1 MNTETLIIGLI
12 ALPLV
17 ASPVVYLLGRTAV
30 RRHHILGMTV
40 AKLLTLLTL
49 VGEGVLL
56 YSSAQVWL
64 TGNTVH
70 TQIGSVIVGLDGIG
84 LIVAVIAT
92 GLGFCVAMYSFPY
105 MAEDNGEEKY
115 YALLLMLIGSIIGLG
130 CSQDLFNLWIWF
142 ELMAIS
148 SYFLVAFYNEQPA
161 SLEAGFKYLT
171 QSAVGSTLALFGI
184 AILFTATG
192 SISLWNV
199 WNVTTSGSPLLY
211 AAGGLIIVGFGIKAA
226 LVPLHT
232 WLPDAHSQAPSGIS
246 AMLSG
251 IVIEA
256 GLVAMLRTLCVL
268 AQTKFPAGIILIV
281 FGCVDILVGNLLAL
295 RQVEVKRML
304 AYSSIAQ
311 VGYMLVG
318 LGVGIFS
325 SSYAAAAGGFF
336 HMMTHALMKGLAF
349 LAAGAFL
356 YVLHISRGDH
366 SALVLDDLNG
376 AAKKY
381 PLAAFL
387 FSVALLGLG
396 GLPPMAGFMSKWQI
410 LVSTAG
416 VGSTVMILVV
426 IFVGLNSVLS
436 LGYYVPVINRLY
448 RLQQSDIVTAGESI
462 SGVMYLPMILLTVFI
477 IALGVW
483 PALGNF
489 FTYNAA
495 ASLLYP
501 YGL

>member
-1 MNTETLIIGLI
+1 MNTDTLIIGLI

-30 RRHHILGMTV
+30 RRKHFLGMTV

-64 TGNTVH
+64 TGNTVR
-70 TQIGSVIVGLDGIG
+70 TQIGLVIVGLDGIG

-105 MAEDNGEEKY
+105 MADENGEEKY

-199 WNVTTSGSPLLY
+199 WNITTSGSPLIY

-256 GLVAMLRTLCVL
+256 GLVAMLRALCVL
-268 AQTKFPAGIILIV
+268 GQTKFPAGIILIV

-295 RQVEVKRML
+295 RQVEIKRML

-336 HMMTHALMKGLAF
+336 HMLTHALMKGLAF
-349 LAAGAFL
+349 LAAGTFL

-448 RLQQSDIVTAGESI
+448 RLQQSDIVTAGKSI

>member
-1 MNTETLIIGLI
+1 MNTETLLIGLI
-12 ALPLV
+12 TLPLV

-30 RRHHILGMTV
+30 RRQRFLGMTL
-40 AKLLTLLTL
+40 AKLVTLLVL

-56 YSSAQVWL
+56 YSCSQVWA
-64 TGNTVH
+64 TGGTVH
-70 TQIGSVIVGLDGIG
+70 TQMGSVVVGLDGIG
-84 LIVAVIAT
+84 LIVSTIAI
-92 GLGFCVAMYSFPY
+92 GLGFCVAMYSIPY
-105 MAEDNGEEKY
+105 MAEEKGEEKY
-115 YALLLMLIGSIIGLG
+115 YALLLALIGSIIGLG
-130 CSQDLFNLWIWF
+130 CSQDIFNLWIWF
-142 ELMAIS
+142 ELMAVS

-171 QSAVGSTLALFGI
+171 QSAVGSALALFGI
-184 AILFTATG
+184 AILFSTSG
-192 SISLWNV
+192 SVSLWNV
-199 WNVTTSGSPLLY
+199 WNVTTTGSPMLY

-256 GLVAMLRTLCVL
+256 GLVAMLRTVCAL

-325 SSYAAAAGGFF
+325 SSYTAAAGGFF
-336 HMMTHALMKGLAF
+336 HMLTHAMMKGLAF

-356 YVLHISRGDH
+356 YVLHIGRGDH
-366 SALVLDDLNG
+366 SALVLDDLDG

-381 PLAAFL
+381 PLTAFL
-387 FSVALLGLG
+387 FSLALLGLG

-416 VGSTVMILVV
+416 VGSTIMYIVV

-448 RLQQSDIVTAGESI
+448 RLKQSETVAAGKPI
-462 SGVMYLPMILLTVFI
+462 QGVMVLPMILLTLCI

-483 PALGNF
+483 PALANF

-501 YGL
+501 FGL